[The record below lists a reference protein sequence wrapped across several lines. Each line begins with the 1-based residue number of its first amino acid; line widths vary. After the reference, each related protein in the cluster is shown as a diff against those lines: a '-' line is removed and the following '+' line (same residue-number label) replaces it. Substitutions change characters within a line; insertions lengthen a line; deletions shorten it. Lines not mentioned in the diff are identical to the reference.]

1 MASFTRI
8 QSVIARINAL
18 EGHAAAIQRA
28 FRSEALKTEAQIVL
42 ATLRVAA
49 DDLRGEPSEDV
60 VRSVED
66 RLEVIANR
74 LSRLGRST

>member
-28 FRSEALKTEAQIVL
+28 FRGEALKTEAQIVL

-49 DDLRGEPSEDV
+49 DDLRGEPVGSGKSEQLFPEILI
-60 VRSVED
+60 RS
-66 RLEVIANR
+66 AC
-74 LSRLGRST
+74 